1 MATKYEQYMAGEI
14 TEDEFLSGFTTTP
27 STTDVDDPNF
37 LQVFAQSIDEL
48 QATGF
53 AGVRV
58 LGEAFGNE
66 SLKRIGDE
74 GVIRNEQ
81 QAAKYGR
88 PMTIEDIDSVGS
100 GMDWLF
106 TNAIPQVIPSVV
118 ASLGLAVG
126 GAALGAAAIPAAVGT
141 AATRALIGGALGSFL
156 PSSFLGAGE
165 VDRELKARAG
175 NGYEDPLAAL
185 GGGAVIGAL
194 DTAALAFGLKGVIP
208 QIAKRTGLGDKFGR
222 ELFDETVKSLVER
235 GVTPNIA
242 GRAVAQGLAAAVV
255 EGSTEASQEF
265 LKSVIAENSTGVS
278 TDEQELTSA
287 LINSFALGAVGGAPV
302 GAFAGGIR
310 AKSLKDNIQATQEY
324 NELVETSG
332 ATAEQY
338 ALDTGL
344 ENLTKTDLVNFA
356 ITEFGTVKDWGSLNK
371 SQLVEEIKKTKTQE
385 IVNQDFKSR
394 IEQLSAPELTKATLE
409 REEIK
414 RIKKAIAAGEVTNQ
428 QIVEEAKR
436 ATKNTY
442 AGQGSV
448 QKAIQDLAE
457 FNIKN
462 EYINSGKTQLLSQPF
477 LFKGYIDKLATES
490 NEILAVE
497 ANELLPDKYESFEK
511 VLQDL
516 MENKLTK
523 KQLAKDIA
531 EKKYNIQQNQ
541 TQLSYAET
549 NTPITVTVNE
559 SGQQQFA
566 AREKINVQQPEK
578 SLIQQFTTS
587 IKDTVY
593 TFVKKEIT
601 SGENIVGY
609 EYVDQESGK
618 TFAEITNEKYEEQ
631 ATRSFDEDV
640 DQETEPLSVTIKNYQ
655 ALRGDIPMVQ
665 DDFISK
671 VFSFFRSTF
680 APVTKKL
687 APITKQLTARGGLSQ
702 NVFEL
707 NRLRLGRQRGLNKL
721 AQQLALSYEQAAD
734 AVVLD
739 GSFTNRTEIDL
750 LFKDFLDKSFTRKPL
765 TEEQKI
771 EKRTQIEKLNQQLN
785 TTTDELKKGALNK
798 SILTLQEDLKE
809 GGRVDV
815 APLEALPESMRQIA
829 TETRTAIDSLSERV
843 LAELPASILDQ
854 EVTYKKGEQTIKET
868 KRDIIKA
875 QLGAYVTRSYKLFD
889 PTTGWNPASFFGKR
903 SKEQKKAFD
912 VAVDYY
918 IKDQNMSKEEATIKV
933 NDIINQSINQE
944 GIDPSLVQTIT
955 GEAVLGDKVSPINQ
969 FLQQREKL
977 PPELKGLFGEMTNPS
992 QIVATTVNRLTSYVE
1007 NYNFYQKLLEENN
1020 KAGSLIFAA
1029 SPTQEFNTE
1038 VPLMDS
1044 PIDGLYTTKELAEA
1058 LSLNKQDKS
1067 GINKFYDSF
1076 FLVPKAIAQSFK
1088 TVYSVTAQVRNAFTA
1103 SMFYMANGHLN
1114 IGDFNEAMKTVYYE
1128 LSGTGYDSSGKPI
1141 SQRLHREKLYK
1152 ELQDLGIV
1160 NTNVRLQ
1167 DMLAIFNEA
1176 GSGAYRS
1183 MSEFLAFLTNKNAFI
1198 GKSIKGV
1205 TKIGRKPAEIYSAA
1219 DDFFK
1224 IAAFVSEKR
1233 KLKRA
1238 YENSDIGM
1246 EGMLS
1251 FAQSLNNLKIDG
1263 LNYEQMLNA
1272 LASYKVRHTIPNY
1285 DYVGNFIKFI
1295 RKLPLGNFV
1304 AFPTEII
1311 RTGYNIP
1318 WLAGKEIRS
1327 GNSQQMIQGYR
1338 RLLGFGTMAAGLPA
1352 MALAYGKAESGV
1364 DDEDIEA
1371 ARRIMPDFAKNNFII
1386 PIRKRTA
1393 EEGGGFD
1400 YMDGSHLFVYDTI
1413 HRIIPTVFGA
1423 AREGQATGRSIPA
1436 SVASGI
1442 GEAIG
1447 ELADPYLSLSIAPG
1461 LFADLFNNRKPNG
1474 ALIANPEDTWGN
1486 YAKDSFEYAFEKAQ
1500 PGFMQQLSRL
1510 NQGGKAGEFAFDKYG
1525 NRQEFDDAM
1534 LGLMGLKVSSVNPT
1548 QSLPFII
1555 SDFKKSET
1563 SAKRLFT
1570 KITYQSGAVSA
1581 EDVKDAF
1588 TNSQRA
1594 SFKAQQNLY
1603 RDYEALT
1610 RLGLDKRQARK
1621 QFKDR
1626 IGNRRMRSNIMRG
1639 IFTPYKPPKSARK
1652 NFDLA
1657 TKKMIQSGAV
1667 VSPARYYPRVEIN
1680 NQLSFYRRNRLNL
1693 NFEFLSLDD
1702 I

>member
-37 LQVFAQSIDEL
+37 LQVFAQSVDEL

-53 AGVRV
+53 AGIRV

-88 PMTIEDIDSVGS
+88 PMTIEDIDGDLNK

-126 GAALGAAAIPAAVGT
+126 SAALGAAAIPAAVGT

-324 NELVETSG
+324 NELVETSA

-436 ATKNTY
+436 ATGKTY

-448 QKAIQDLAE
+448 QKAIQDLAV
-457 FNIKN
+457 FNIQN
-462 EYINSGKTQLLSQPF
+462 EYINTGKTQLLSQPY

-490 NEILAVE
+490 NEILAAA
-497 ANELLPDKYESFEK
+497 ANEFLPNKYESFQK

-541 TQLSYAET
+541 EQLTFAEK
-549 NTPITVTVNE
+549 NTPITIIVSDNSV
-559 SGQQQFA
+559 QQQSA
-566 AREKINVQQPEK
+566 VKEKINVQQPEK
-578 SLIQQFTTS
+578 SLVQQFTAS

-631 ATRSFDEDV
+631 ATRIYGEV
-640 DQETEPLSVTIKNYQ
+640 DQETEPLSVVIKNYD
-655 ALRGDIPMVQ
+655 ALRGDIPMIQ
-665 DDFISK
+665 DNFIFK
-671 VFSFFRSTF
+671 VLGFF
-680 APVTKKL
+680 KKQFT
-687 APITKQLTARGGLSQ
+687 PQGGLGQ
-702 NVFEL
+702 TVFEL
-707 NRLRLGRQRGLNKL
+707 DRLRLGRQRALNKL

-739 GSFTNRTEIDL
+739 GSFANRTEIDL
-750 LFKDFLDKSFTRKPL
+750 LFRDFLDKSFTRKPL
-765 TEEQKI
+765 TEEQRI
-771 EKRTQIEKLNQQLN
+771 EKQTQIDKLNQQLN
-785 TTTDELKKGALNK
+785 TTTDELKKDSLNK
-798 SILTLQEDLKE
+798 SIILLREDLAE

-829 TETRTAIDSLSERV
+829 TEIRTAIDSLSERV
-843 LAELPASILDQ
+843 LAELPASIL
-854 EVTYKKGEQTIKET
+854 EEKVTYEKGEQTIKET

-918 IKDQNMSKEEATIKV
+918 MKDQKFSREKAIRAV
-933 NDIINQSINQE
+933 NDIIKQSLNQE
-944 GIDPSLVQTIT
+944 GVSSSLVQTRA
-955 GEAVLGDKVSPINQ
+955 GEVTNDEGKVSPINQ

-1020 KAGSLIFAA
+1020 KTGSLVFAINK
-1029 SPTQEFNTE
+1029 TEEFNTE

-1067 GINKFYDSF
+1067 GINRFYDSF

-1114 IGDFNEAMKTVYYE
+1114 IGDFSEAMKTVYYE

-1141 SQRLHREKLYK
+1141 SERLHREKLYK
-1152 ELQDLGIV
+1152 QLQDLGIV

-1224 IAAFVSEKR
+1224 IASFVSEKR

-1246 EGMLS
+1246 EGMLD
-1251 FAQSLNNLKIDG
+1251 FAKQLNNLKIDG

-1285 DYVGNFIKFI
+1285 DYVGNFVKVI

-1311 RTGYNIP
+1311 RTGFNIL
-1318 WLAGKEIRS
+1318 WLGRKEILS

-1338 RLLGFGTMAAGLPA
+1338 RLLGLGTMAAGLPA

-1400 YMDGSHLFVYDTI
+1400 YMDGSHLFVYDTV
-1413 HRIIPTVFGA
+1413 HRMIPTVIGA

-1447 ELADPYLSLSIAPG
+1447 ELTDPYLSFSIAPG
-1461 LFADLFNNRKPNG
+1461 LLLELYNNRKPNG

-1486 YAKDSFEYAFEKAQ
+1486 YAKDKFEYAFEKAQ

-1588 TNSQRA
+1588 KNSQRA

-1626 IGNRRMRSNIMRG
+1626 IGNRRMRSNIIRG